1 MSSPSANTVKRIHV
15 YGHASA
21 SPQSVA
27 SAFGAT
33 VSESPEAD
41 SDLAIFAINPAAG
54 IDQQAIDN
62 WAALDDFQIPRLVV
76 VNGLEGQELDFDDAV
91 MVANRVFTQLITPY
105 LVLHGDDGEPTA
117 LIRLQDLQI
126 IDYSKNPPALG
137 PRSRSHAGDR
147 PQLLRQHGRTDIGD
161 GLSVSAHHA
170 EARWHLRLFEGVRHR
185 DGRMGSRVDCVRVP
199 GLPAR
204 NGREQGARRDHQ

>member
-1 MSSPSANTVKRIHV
+1 MSSPSSNTVKRIHV

-117 LIRLQDLQI
+117 LIRLQDFQI

-137 PRSRSHAGDR
+137 PSDPEHEELVREFREEYLEQIAEMDEGAFAAGILFPAIPINLLKGIGVDVVQGYIDLLPSRS
-147 PQLLRQHGRTDIGD
+147 
-161 GLSVSAHHA
+161 
-170 EARWHLRLFEGVRHR
+170 
-185 DGRMGSRVDCVRVP
+185 
-199 GLPAR
+199 
-204 NGREQGARRDHQ
+204 

>member
-76 VNGLEGQELDFDDAV
+76 VNGLEGQEFDFDDAV

-126 IDYSKNPPALG
+126 IDYSKNPPALCPSDPEHEELVREFREEYLEQISEMDEG
-137 PRSRSHAGDR
+137 AFAAGILFPAIPINLIKGIGVDVVQGYIELLPSRS
-147 PQLLRQHGRTDIGD
+147 
-161 GLSVSAHHA
+161 
-170 EARWHLRLFEGVRHR
+170 
-185 DGRMGSRVDCVRVP
+185 
-199 GLPAR
+199 
-204 NGREQGARRDHQ
+204 